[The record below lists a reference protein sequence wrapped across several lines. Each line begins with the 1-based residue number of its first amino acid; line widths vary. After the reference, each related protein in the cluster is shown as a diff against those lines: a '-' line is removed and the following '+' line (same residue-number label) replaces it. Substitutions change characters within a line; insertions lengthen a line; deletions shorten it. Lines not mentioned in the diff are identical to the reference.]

1 MSSHCSI
8 YGIGNLNYIKLYT
21 VIFYTRYEIFVLV
34 WMGFPTFDMTKWIEQ
49 KGRIILSI
57 SFSCFLTFFKDHH
70 LTVVDIHTVYAYWRP
85 YFEYISYV
93 CTWTQSRMML
103 RLCSKQKVYIPKM
116 NKNNIQ
122 LINKLIIV
130 TFFSHHLKNEFIPR
144 NDFVRLRK
152 SRSYNI

>member
-1 MSSHCSI
+1 MHQI
-8 YGIGNLNYIKLYT
+8 IQDNLLHEMRDLCASMNI
-21 VIFYTRYEIFVLV
+21 
-34 WMGFPTFDMTKWIEQ
+34 MGSPTFDMTKWIEQ

-103 RLCSKQKVYIPKM
+103 LLCSKQKVYIPKT
-116 NKNNIQ
+116 NKNDIQ
-122 LINKLIIV
+122 LINKLKIV
-130 TFFSHHLKNEFIPR
+130 TFFSHHLKYEFIPR
-144 NDFVRLRK
+144 NDLTTLK
-152 SRSYNI
+152 GIQGTYIPDSNNI